1 VEVGRDPPFYL
12 PVAQQGDNQR
22 LAVNERRQLADV
34 ESLIG
39 ESIAAMGYA
48 LVQVRMLG
56 SGGQPTL
63 QVMAERVDGAGMTVD
78 DCAEVSH
85 VVSALLDVEDPV
97 SGAYMLEVSSPGI
110 DRPLTR
116 LEDFTR
122 FAGYEAK
129 LETRRM
135 VAGRRRFRGRLA
147 GVDGRY
153 VNMAVPEGNGEKL
166 LQVPYEDIEKA
177 KLVLTDELIQA
188 SLRRARQAAEAD
200 AADAAPA
207 EQARAAYAAPGKQD

>member
-1 VEVGRDPPFYL
+1 MET
-12 PVAQQGDNQR
+12 
-22 LAVNERRQLADV
+22 
-34 ESLIG
+34 LIG
-39 ESIAAMGYA
+39 ESIAAMGYD

-56 SGGQPTL
+56 AGGKPTL
-63 QVMAERVDGAGMTVD
+63 QVMAERADGSGMNVD

-110 DRPLTR
+110 DRPLVR
-116 LEDFTR
+116 MADYTR

-129 LETRRM
+129 LETVRM

-147 GVDGRY
+147 GIDGRY
-153 VNMAVPEGNGEKL
+153 VNLSVPEGNGEKL
-166 LQVPYEDIEKA
+166 LQVPFDDIEKA

-188 SLRRARQAAEAD
+188 SLRRAKQASED
-200 AADAAPA
+200 
-207 EQARAAYAAPGKQD
+207 